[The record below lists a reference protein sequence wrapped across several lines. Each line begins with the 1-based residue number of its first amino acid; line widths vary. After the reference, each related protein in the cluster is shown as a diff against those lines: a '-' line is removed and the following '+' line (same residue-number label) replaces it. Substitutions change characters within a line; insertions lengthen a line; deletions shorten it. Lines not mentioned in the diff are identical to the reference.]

1 MKTALTIIA
10 LALALTGCDTGMGPD
25 TNPPVDPTYYTVSFD
40 VDGTITNQSVESG
53 QKATQPATPTKDSYS
68 FAGWAY
74 QSKTSA
80 GLDYDFSKPVT
91 EDLTLT
97 ARWSALPVYTVTFD
111 SGVSSQSVI
120 QGNKASKPDDPTNA
134 PHNFLGWYTGSS
146 LYDFSAPVTSNVTLT
161 AKWTKTVIVEDKVM
175 YTSTVSYTSVTIP
188 WTKTG
193 SITLDLNA
201 KTFSNMTI
209 SETNHKTSVTTTVA
223 KEYASGTYVIDG
235 NKISFTITACETT
248 SSYVGQ
254 TAVYSMDSDAWTW
267 QEDPAMYGFSRT
279 TTPTT
284 VTREVVTSH
293 TIEQ

>member
-1 MKTALTIIA
+1 MKTMKTALTIIT

-134 PHNFLGWYTGSS
+134 PHNFLGWYNGENA
-146 LYDFSAPVTSNVTLT
+146 YDFNSAVTSNVSLI
-161 AKWTKTVIVEDKVM
+161 AKWTQTIVVEDVVKYESTSTSTYLGKEYTYVGYVTMDLNAQTFENYWVSQSTNGVESLKNTTFALGTFVPTSTGIEFTITSGTGVGKTTNYTVNGSEWTWTADPSFRGFGWSNDPTTTVTKTVI
-175 YTSTVSYTSVTIP
+175 
-188 WTKTG
+188 
-193 SITLDLNA
+193 
-201 KTFSNMTI
+201 
-209 SETNHKTSVTTTVA
+209 
-223 KEYASGTYVIDG
+223 
-235 NKISFTITACETT
+235 
-248 SSYVGQ
+248 
-254 TAVYSMDSDAWTW
+254 
-267 QEDPAMYGFSRT
+267 
-279 TTPTT
+279 
-284 VTREVVTSH
+284 TSH